1 MGEIIGSGDRQ
12 YRIGELHEGALL
24 VLSQGRV
31 VDIDDAVARHL
42 HGVRQGINLPLRLEG
57 EIVGV
62 IGLTGEP
69 ENLRKYGEL
78 VCMTAEMMLEQS
90 RLMHLFA
97 QDTLVLPGEELVI
110 NLNSGRGEY
119 SRTY

>member
-1 MGEIIGSGDRQ
+1 M
-12 YRIGELHEGALL
+12 
-24 VLSQGRV
+24 

-69 ENLRKYGEL
+69 ETLRKYGEL

-90 RLMHLFA
+90 RLMHLLA
-97 QDTLVLPGEELVI
+97 RDSRLREELVMNLIQCGRAYARI
-110 NLNSGRGEY
+110 NGMGAATGYRFKSAARGGCGGSRQRPTGR
-119 SRTY
+119 

>member
-1 MGEIIGSGDRQ
+1 M
-12 YRIGELHEGALL
+12 
-24 VLSQGRV
+24 
-31 VDIDDAVARHL
+31 
-42 HGVRQGINLPLRLEG
+42 RQGINLPLRLEG

-90 RLMHLFA
+90 RLMHLLA
-97 QDTLVLPGEELVI
+97 QDSRLRRLVMNLIQAEEVL
-110 NLNSGRGEY
+110 
-119 SRTY
+119 RTY